1 MTASAVRPPE
11 SKSGPRALLN
21 RSRGAISVTLVVLAS
36 IAALVGGVVLYGREE
51 IVSTPAFADRA
62 ADALGQPQVQGV
74 VSREITVQ
82 LLEPALPDALAA
94 RPVIQTAVRLAIG
107 TPAFR
112 SVFRLAA
119 VHAHRLLFSRGR
131 NAVFDIADAG
141 SVVSSALR
149 TLAPNI
155 AAKIP
160 ARTDAILL
168 SLRRRGFADT
178 TLRVADAIRVLGW
191 VLPFVALALY
201 AAAIA
206 VARDRRRA
214 ITRSAVGLGVVTV
227 VFAIVFELFRRYAV
241 AHVYGSGE
249 LSNANVR
256 GAVDEL
262 WGAYFDDLMTWTLAF
277 AAGAWLLAAASSSVL
292 GSYSAATL
300 MRRSRAFLAS
310 PKSSRVRGL
319 QGAIALVIGI
329 FVIVNPTLS
338 LRVVAVACGCL
349 LAYFGFGELLTV
361 TAPAQRRVGRR
372 RLPSR
377 HVAIG
382 FGGIGAAVVAGI
394 VAAVV
399 LTGAAP
405 TQAASTVTCDGYAQ
419 LCNRR
424 LDEVA
429 FAGTHNSMSAADSR
443 GWFIAN
449 QDRDI
454 GQQLDDGIRA
464 FKISTHYGTE
474 DSSGFVHTNLTS
486 ENAELNR
493 VAAKLIP
500 DARAA
505 LQRVS
510 KSLVRGAS
518 VGKQDVWL
526 CHTLCELGATSMV
539 SFFQTIRR
547 FLELNPNQVLVF
559 FDEDAVHEADI
570 RSAFVRAGVFKYL
583 ARLQPGQP
591 LPTLRQLIHAHKNIV
606 VFSQEPTSGHYPW
619 NPYAFNW
626 MEDTPLGAV
635 KPGQFT
641 CKLTRGK
648 AGNPILLMNN
658 WADIFPPRPSP
669 NVPLV
674 KRDFLLS
681 RAQQCA
687 EQRGRVPNLIL
698 TDYYDRGN
706 VIGAVDNLNG
716 VEGQRPAKVIPVKSS
731 D

>member
-1 MTASAVRPPE
+1 MTASAIQPAETKSARPARLE
-11 SKSGPRALLN
+11 RYRGP
-21 RSRGAISVTLVVLAS
+21 ISVTLVVLAS
-36 IAALVGGVVLYGREE
+36 ISFLVGAIVLYAREE

-62 ADALGQPQVQGV
+62 ADALAQPQVQNI

-82 LLEPALPDALAA
+82 LLEPALPDAVAA
-94 RPVIQTAVRLAIG
+94 RPVVQTAVKLAIG

-141 SVVSSALR
+141 SVISSALR
-149 TLAPNI
+149 TLAPKI
-155 AAKIP
+155 AAQIP
-160 ARTDAILL
+160 ARTDAILMT
-168 SLRRRGFADT
+168 LRRRGFADT

-214 ITRSAVGLGVVTV
+214 ITRSAVGLGMVTV

-241 AHVYGSGE
+241 AHVYGGGD
-249 LSNANVR
+249 LSNSSVR

-262 WGAYFDDLMTWTLAF
+262 WGSFFDDLMTWTLVF

-292 GSYSAATL
+292 APYSAARL
-300 MRRSRAFLAS
+300 IHRSRAFLAS

-329 FVIVNPTLS
+329 FVIVKPTLS

-349 LAYFGFGELLTV
+349 LVYFGFGELLTV
-361 TAPAQRRVGRR
+361 TAPAQRRARR
-372 RLPSR
+372 RRVPSR
-377 HVAIG
+377 RVAIG
-382 FGGIGAAVVAGI
+382 FGGAGAAVVAGVI
-394 VAAVV
+394 AAVV
-399 LTGAAP
+399 LTGASPTRAAP
-405 TQAASTVTCDGYAQ
+405 TATCNGYAQ

-424 LDEVA
+424 LDEVS
-429 FAGTHNSMSAADSR
+429 FAGTHNSMSASDSP
-443 GWFIAN
+443 GWYIAN
-449 QDRDI
+449 QDRNLA
-454 GQQLDDGIRA
+454 QQLDDGIRA

-474 DSSGFVHTNLTS
+474 DSSGFVHTDLTA

-510 KSLVRGAS
+510 KSLSRGA
-518 VGKQDVWL
+518 VGKREVWL

-559 FDEDAVHEADI
+559 FDEDAVKEQDV

-591 LPTLRQLIHAHKNIV
+591 LPTLGQLIHAHKNIV
-606 VFSQEPTSGHYPW
+606 VFSQERTSGHFPW

-635 KPGQFT
+635 KPAQFT
-641 CKLTRGK
+641 CKLNRGQ

-674 KRDFLLS
+674 KSEFILS

-698 TDYYDRGN
+698 TDYYNRGK
-706 VIGAVDNLNG
+706 VVGAVNALNG
-716 VEGQRPAKVIPVKSS
+716 VAAQPPAKVIPVSSS

>member
-1 MTASAVRPPE
+1 
-11 SKSGPRALLN
+11 
-21 RSRGAISVTLVVLAS
+21 LAS
-36 IAALVGGVVLYGREE
+36 ISFLVGGVVLYAREE
-51 IVSTPAFADRA
+51 IISTPAFADRA
-62 ADALGQPQVQGV
+62 ADALAQPQLQGA
-74 VSREITVQ
+74 VSRVITVQ
-82 LLEPALPDALAA
+82 LLEPGLPDVVAA
-94 RPVIQTAVRLAIG
+94 RPVVQAGVRLAIG

-112 SVFRLAA
+112 SVFRVAA
-119 VHAHRLLFSRGR
+119 VNAHRLLFSRGR

-149 TLAPNI
+149 TLSPKI
-155 AAKIP
+155 AAQIP
-160 ARTDAILL
+160 KGTDAVLL
-168 SLRRRGFADT
+168 TLRRRGFADT
-178 TLRVADAIRVLGW
+178 TLRVADTIRVLGW

-214 ITRSAVGLGVVTV
+214 ITRSAVGLGLVTV
-227 VFAIVFELFRRYAV
+227 VFAIVFELLRRYVV

-277 AAGAWLLAAASSSVL
+277 AAAAWLLAAASSSL
-292 GSYSAATL
+292 LAPYSAAAL
-300 MRRSRAFLAS
+300 IRRSRAFVAG

-329 FVIVNPTLS
+329 LVILKPTLS

-349 LAYFGFGELLTV
+349 LVYFGFGELLTV
-361 TAPAQRRVGRR
+361 TAPAQRGVRR
-372 RLPSR
+372 RRVPSR
-377 HVAIG
+377 RLAIG
-382 FGGIGAAVVAGI
+382 FGGAGAAVVAGI
-394 VAAVV
+394 IAAVV
-399 LTGAAP
+399 LTGASP
-405 TQAASTVTCDGYAQ
+405 TQASSTATCNGYAQ

-424 LDEVA
+424 LDEVS
-429 FAGTHNSMSAADSR
+429 FAGTHNSMSAADTP
-443 GWFIAN
+443 GWYIAN

-454 GQQLDDGIRA
+454 AQQLNDGIRA

-493 VAAKLIP
+493 VAQKLVP

-510 KSLVRGAS
+510 KSLGRGS
-518 VGKQDVWL
+518 VGKKDVWL

-539 SFFQTIRR
+539 SFLQTIHR

-559 FDEDAVHEADI
+559 FDEDAVKEQDI

-583 ARLQPGQP
+583 ARLQPGEP
-591 LPTLRQLIHAHKNIV
+591 LPTLGQLIHAHKNIV
-606 VFSQEPTSGHYPW
+606 VFSQERTSGHFPW
-619 NPYAFNW
+619 NPYAFKW

-641 CKLTRGK
+641 CKLYRGQ

-687 EQRGRVPNLIL
+687 QQRGRVPNLIL
-698 TDYYDRGN
+698 TDFYDRGN

-716 VEGQRPAKVIPVKSS
+716 VEGRRPAKVFRVSS
-731 D
+731 S

>member
-1 MTASAVRPPE
+1 MTASAVRPSE
-11 SKSGPRALLN
+11 PRSAPRKALN

-36 IAALVGGVVLYGREE
+36 ISFLVGGVVLYAREE

-62 ADALGQPQVQGV
+62 VDALAEPQVQSA

-82 LLEPALPDALAA
+82 LLEPGLPDAVAA
-94 RPVIQTAVRLAIG
+94 RPAVQAAVRLAIG

-119 VHAHRLLFSRGR
+119 VHAHRLVFSRGR

-141 SVVSSALR
+141 SVVSSALK
-149 TLAPNI
+149 TLAPKI
-155 AAKIP
+155 AAQIP
-160 ARTDAILL
+160 ARTDAVLL
-168 SLRRRGFADT
+168 TLRRRGFADT
-178 TLRVADAIRVLGW
+178 TLNVADTIRVLGW

-214 ITRSAVGLGVVTV
+214 ITRSAVGLGLVTV
-227 VFAIVFELFRRYAV
+227 AFAIFLELLRRYAV
-241 AHVYGSGE
+241 AHVFGSGE
-249 LSNANVR
+249 LSNADVR

-262 WGAYFDDLMTWTLAF
+262 WGAFFDDLMTWTLAF
-277 AAGAWLLAAASSSVL
+277 AAAAWLLAAASSSML
-292 GSYSAATL
+292 APYSAAAL
-300 MRRSRAFLAS
+300 IRRSREFLAS
-310 PKSSRVRGL
+310 PKSNWVRGL
-319 QGAIALVIGI
+319 QGAIALVVGI
-329 FVIVNPTLS
+329 FVILKPTLS
-338 LRVVAVACGCL
+338 LRVLAVACGCL
-349 LAYFGFGELLTV
+349 LVYFGFGELLTV
-361 TAPAQRRVGRR
+361 SAPAQQRVRHR

-377 HVAIG
+377 RLAIG
-382 FGGIGAAVVAGI
+382 FGGAGAAVVAGI
-394 VAAVV
+394 IVAAV
-399 LTGAAP
+399 LTGASP
-405 TQAASTVTCDGYAQ
+405 TQAASTATCDGYAQ

-429 FAGTHNSMSAADSR
+429 FAGTHNSMSAADSP
-443 GWFIAN
+443 GWYIAN
-449 QDRDI
+449 QDRNI
-454 GQQLDDGIRA
+454 AQQLNDGIRA

-493 VAAKLIP
+493 VAQKLIP
-500 DARAA
+500 DARAS

-510 KSLVRGAS
+510 KSLGRGN
-518 VGKQDVWL
+518 VGKQEVWL

-539 SFFQTIRR
+539 SFLQTIRR

-559 FDEDAVHEADI
+559 FDEDAVKEQDI
-570 RSAFVRAGVFKYL
+570 RSAFVQAGAFKYL

-591 LPTLRQLIHAHKNIV
+591 LPTLGQLIHAHKNIV
-606 VFSQEPTSGHYPW
+606 VFSQERTSGHFPW

-641 CKLTRGK
+641 CKLYRGQ

-698 TDYYDRGN
+698 TDFYDRGN

-716 VEGQRPAKVIPVKSS
+716 VEGQRPAKAIPVSS
-731 D
+731 SSK

>member
-1 MTASAVRPPE
+1 MTASAVKPAE
-11 SKSGPRALLN
+11 AKAAPRAFLQ

-36 IAALVGGVVLYGREE
+36 IAALVGGVVLYAREE

-62 ADALGQPQVQGV
+62 ADVLAQPQVQGA

-82 LLEPALPDALAA
+82 LLEPALPDAVAA
-94 RPVIQTAVRLAIG
+94 RPVVQTAVRLAIG

-119 VHAHRLLFSRGR
+119 VNAHRLLFSRGR

-155 AAKIP
+155 AAQIP

-168 SLRRRGFADT
+168 FLRRRGFADT
-178 TLRVADAIRVLGW
+178 TLRVADVIRVLGW

-214 ITRSAVGLGVVTV
+214 ITRSAVGLGIVTV
-227 VFAIVFELFRRYAV
+227 VFAIVLELFRRYAV

-292 GSYSAATL
+292 APYSAATL
-300 MRRSRAFLAS
+300 IRRSRAFLAS

-319 QGAIALVIGI
+319 QGGIAVVIGI
-329 FVIVNPTLS
+329 FVIVKPTLS
-338 LRVVAVACGCL
+338 LRVVAVVCGCL
-349 LAYFGFGELLTV
+349 LVYFGFGQLLTV
-361 TAPAQRRVGRR
+361 AAPAHRRVRHR

-377 HVAIG
+377 RVAIG
-382 FGGIGAAVVAGI
+382 FGGAGAAVVAGI
-394 VAAVV
+394 IAAVV

-405 TQAASTVTCDGYAQ
+405 TQAASTATCDGYAQ

-429 FAGTHNSMSAADSR
+429 FAGTHNSMSAADSP

-449 QDRDI
+449 QDRDLA
-454 GQQLDDGIRA
+454 QQLDDGIRA

-510 KSLVRGAS
+510 KSISRGT
-518 VGKQDVWL
+518 VGKQDVYL

-547 FLELNPNQVLVF
+547 FLELNPNQVLIF
-559 FDEDAVHEADI
+559 FDEDAVHEQDI

-591 LPTLRQLIHAHKNIV
+591 LPTLGQLIHAHKNIV
-606 VFSQEPTSGHYPW
+606 VFSQERTSGHYPW

-641 CKLTRGK
+641 CKLYRGQ

-674 KRDFLLS
+674 QRDFLLA

-706 VIGAVDNLNG
+706 VVGAVDNLNG
-716 VEGQRPAKVIPVKSS
+716 VEGQRPAKIIPVKSE
-731 D
+731 